1 MPGIQDVH
9 GGELSARLFGL
20 VADYFDDEQVVGAQP
35 WTRIAR
41 SDQLPPAGDWFVWLI
56 LAGRGWGKSR
66 TAGEWCLAKGRRY
79 PGARIA
85 LVAATYADAR
95 DTMIEGESGI
105 LACMDPSEMRGGSID
120 NCYNRSL
127 GEIFMA
133 NGSRFKAY
141 TAERARKLRGPQHNF
156 AWADEAAYWSDA
168 YKGPITDT
176 TWSNLVIGTRL
187 PKKRTWDDE
196 YKAQIVVA
204 TTPRPVA
211 LLHTTDPHPSRAGL
225 MQRDTT
231 IITRGRTVDNLDNLA
246 STYKATVV
254 APLLGTRLGRQELDG
269 ELLEDREDSL
279 WKRDNIDQQ
288 RIEPGQLPDLI
299 RVVVGVDPAVS
310 DGETAANT
318 GIIVAGASKDGH
330 GYVLA
335 DWSLRGTPMA
345 AMKRVVEAAN
355 EFQADRVVA
364 EINNGGDYIGTL
376 LRTVDAGIAYRPVRA
391 SRGKAIRAEPVSA
404 LYEQERVHHVGS
416 FPQLEDEMVMWA
428 PTDPVSPDRMD
439 ALVWA
444 FYDLKDLI
452 SGSWLDAYGVSHCEE
467 CDHVFL
473 RADKIACP
481 KCNALLPPKEE
492 KGEVPA

>member
-1 MPGIQDVH
+1 MAKFKSIVNGRDLTPRTYNI
-9 GGELSARLFGL
+9 
-20 VADYFDDEQVVGAQP
+20 VADYFDTEDVVGAQP
-35 WTRIAR
+35 WHRIAR
-41 SDQLPPAGDWFVWLI
+41 KDQLPPDGDWFVWLI

-66 TAGEWCLAKGRRY
+66 TAAEWCLAKARRY

-85 LVAATYADAR
+85 LVAATASDVR
-95 DTMIEGESGI
+95 DTMVEGESGL
-105 LACMDPSEMRGGSID
+105 LACMDPAEMRGGSID
-120 NCYNRSL
+120 RAYNRSL

-133 NGSRFKAY
+133 NGSRFKGY
-141 TAERARKLRGPQHNF
+141 TGETPRRLRGPQHNF
-156 AWADEAAYWSDA
+156 AWADEAAYWTDA
-168 YKGPITDT
+168 YKGPVTDT
-176 TWSNLVIGTRL
+176 VWSNLVIGTRL
-187 PKKRTWDDE
+187 PKRRGWDDD
-196 YKAQIVVA
+196 YKTQIVVA

-225 MQRDTT
+225 MQRETT
-231 IITRGRTVDNLDNLA
+231 IVTRGRTVDNLGNL
-246 STYKATVV
+246 SDTYRATVV

-279 WKRDNIDQQ
+279 WKRDDIDRQ
-288 RIEPGQLPDLI
+288 RIAPTDVPDLI

-318 GIIVAGASKDGH
+318 GIVVAGASKDGH

-335 DWSLRGTPMA
+335 DWSLRGSPMQ
-345 AMKRVVEAAN
+345 AMKRVVEAYN

-404 LYEQERVHHVGS
+404 LYEQGRVHHSGS

-428 PTDPVSPDRMD
+428 PSDPVSPDRMD

-452 SGSWLDAYGVSHCEE
+452 SGSWYDAYGVTHCDE

-473 RADKIACP
+473 KGDKIACP
-481 KCNALLPPKEE
+481 KCNALLPIEE
-492 KGEVPA
+492 KEGVG